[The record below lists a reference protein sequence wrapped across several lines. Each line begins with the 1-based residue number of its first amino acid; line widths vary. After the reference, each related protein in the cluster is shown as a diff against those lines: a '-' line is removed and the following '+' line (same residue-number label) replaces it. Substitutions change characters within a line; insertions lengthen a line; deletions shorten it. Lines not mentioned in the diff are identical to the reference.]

1 MPWVKLDD
9 GYFRHPKARR
19 AGKDGR
25 ALFIASIAWS
35 NANLLDGVIS
45 KDDLP
50 LVAADAEV
58 NGPKTAAVLVKVG
71 HWETTVDGW
80 LIHDYHDYNPTA
92 EKVREVRAKR
102 AEAGA
107 RGGKASKPPGK
118 PEANC
123 LGTGEAEGEQTSKPT
138 GTPSPVSPS
147 GSSSLHRQTSDGAK
161 PDDDERISLALDAIV
176 DDLEAEVTAAGKP
189 PTHPDAWRRKVRT
202 DVERRYG
209 SVITEVATWPAHVTS
224 DARTLAD
231 IARRSCDEPGVAGA
245 MPRFAEPGHWE
256 FDAGGNATEFVV
268 DPSEPVTNGTP
279 FTLEPFGAS

>member
-1 MPWVKLDD
+1 MWVKLDD

-25 ALFIASIAWS
+25 ALFIASVAWS

-58 NGPKTAAVLVKVG
+58 NGPKTAALLVKVG

-123 LGTGEAEGEQTSKPT
+123 LGTSEGDGEQTGKPT

-161 PDDDERISLALDAIV
+161 PDDDDRFSLALDAIV

-202 DVERRYG
+202 DVETRYG
-209 SVITEVATWPAHVTS
+209 PILAE
-224 DARTLAD
+224 TLARPENATGD
-231 IARRSCDEPGVAGA
+231 IRRLADTARQTCDRPVGAPERSVWPSPA
-245 MPRFAEPGHWE
+245 GHWE
-256 FDAGGNATEFVV
+256 TDADGNATEFVV
-268 DPSEPVTNGTP
+268 DPAEPVTNGAP